1 MAGRLWAALN
11 KQVWRLSHK
20 HYPCQDIQQ
29 VLLCNT
35 VQPPRMAAN
44 YKQYWNILDRFD
56 RFMTQQNELLT
67 WWSRLIETFETFS
80 LFLTHGIPW
89 PHPPSPRHS
98 CWSWYLDENGPG
110 RHADAPGTPMTGP
123 GPNEGW
129 HPNKVEICWDCSP
142 LKFQVWNNCKI
153 IVK

>member
-56 RFMTQQNELLT
+56 RFMTQQKWTSDLM
-67 WWSRLIETFETFS
+67 IEIDRDLRDLFTFFN
-80 LFLTHGIPW
+80 PW
-89 PHPPSPRHS
+89 HPMATSPKPKALMLVMVSGWEWPRTPRRRSRHS
-98 CWSWYLDENGPG
+98 YDGARAKWGLASQQSWDML
-110 RHADAPGTPMTGP
+110 RLFA
-123 GPNEGW
+123 
-129 HPNKVEICWDCSP
+129 S
-142 LKFQVWNNCKI
+142 KI
-153 IVK
+153 PSVK